1 MDDVRQPETKG
12 RPAGEAQEDAPP
24 KRGKGPTFAI
34 LGLVLVGGVVGGF
47 LYWQH
52 ARHYESTDDAFI
64 DGHVSQIAP
73 QVAGRV
79 VALLV
84 RDNEVVAAGQPLVR
98 IDPRDYQVK
107 LDQATAE
114 LAQARAQLA
123 QAAATLEVRRADVAQ
138 AGANARAADADRL
151 QTQQDFTRYRSVDR
165 RAISRQQLDTSAAQ
179 LRGMTA
185 RVQAARHAEGSL
197 RAQLN
202 VAQAQV
208 DAAAATVRADEA
220 NLANARLQLSYT
232 EVRAPAPG
240 RVTKRTV
247 ELGNYVSPGQAMLA
261 IVQPEIWVT
270 ANFKETQLTDM
281 HPGQPVRVKVDA
293 FPDQELSAHVD
304 SLQAGTGSVFSALP
318 AENATGNYV
327 KVVQRL
333 PVKIVLDGEAPRE
346 LHLAPGMSVV
356 PRVTVR

>member
-1 MDDVRQPETKG
+1 MDDARQPETR
-12 RPAGEAQEDAPP
+12 RPQAEADDAPP
-24 KRGKGPTFAI
+24 TRGKGPTFAI
-34 LGLVLVGGVVGGF
+34 LGLLLAGAGVGAF

-52 ARHYESTDDAFI
+52 ARHFESTDDAFI
-64 DGHVSQIAP
+64 DGHVTQLAS

-79 VALLV
+79 VAVLV
-84 RDNEVVAAGQPLVR
+84 RDNEVVAAGQPIVR
-98 IDPRDYQVK
+98 IDPRDYQVRV
-107 LDQATAE
+107 DQAAAE

-123 QAAATLEVRRADVAQ
+123 QAEATLGVRRSDVGQ
-138 AGANARAADADRL
+138 ASANVRAADADRL
-151 QTQQDFTRYRSVDR
+151 QSQQDFARFRAVDR
-165 RAISRQQLDTSAAQ
+165 RAISRQQLDTSSSQ
-179 LRGMTA
+179 LKGS
-185 RVQAARHAEGSL
+185 QAKLEALRHAENGA
-197 RAQLN
+197 RAQ
-202 VAQAQV
+202 VAVAETQV
-208 DAAAATVRADEA
+208 AAARATVQADEA

-240 RVTKRTV
+240 RVTKKTV
-247 ELGNYVSPGQAMLA
+247 EVGNYVSPGQAMLA

-293 FPDQELSAHVD
+293 FPDHELAAHVD
-304 SLQAGTGSVFSALP
+304 SLQAGTGSVFSSLP

-333 PVKIVLDGEAPRE
+333 PVKIVLDGEAPKD